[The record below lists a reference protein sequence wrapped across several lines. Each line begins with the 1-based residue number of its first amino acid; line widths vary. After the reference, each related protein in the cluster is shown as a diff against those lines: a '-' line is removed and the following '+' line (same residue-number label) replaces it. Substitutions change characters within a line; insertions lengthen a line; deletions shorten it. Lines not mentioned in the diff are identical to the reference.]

1 MAEGDSQ
8 SKNSEKNPITR
19 ISSLSRFLGAHKAAM
34 KWRGSL
40 LLSEYFTKKITSDPG
55 TFDVDFNDTPAMRK
69 LTEKSRNM
77 FYSED
82 ACLDTSS
89 FMNQHQNS
97 YELNP
102 VKPFK
107 ISEVREIMKNAIEE
121 VNEEKSKVEADGEL
135 CKSLADEIK
144 ARVKNIGFSRYKII
158 CTVSLLH
165 GCKREN
171 LMIGSRCLW
180 NTDYDNFV
188 EEIFENKSFTVI
200 ATVYCLYYE

>member
-107 ISEVREIMKNAIEE
+107 ISEVREIMQNAIKE

>member
-8 SKNSEKNPITR
+8 SKNSENNPITR

-34 KWRGSL
+34 KWKGSL
-40 LLSEYFTKKITSDPG
+40 VLSQYFTKKITSDPG
-55 TFDVDFNDTPAMRK
+55 TFEVDFNDTPAMRK

-82 ACLDTSS
+82 ECVDTLSL
-89 FMNQHQNS
+89 MNQHHNS

-102 VKPFK
+102 VKPLK
-107 ISEVREIMKNAIEE
+107 ISEVREIMKKAIRE
-121 VNEEKSKVEADGEL
+121 VNEEKNKDETDGEL

-144 ARVKNIGFSRYKII
+144 VRVKNIGFSRYKII
-158 CTVSLLH
+158 CTVSLLQ
-165 GCKREN
+165 GCKRKN

-188 EEIFENKSFTVI
+188 QEIFENKSFTVI
-200 ATVYCLYYE
+200 ATVYFLYYE